1 MADAQPSLSRRARR
15 LAAPDADVWRVHE
28 AALERLA
35 AGDDIILLS
44 VGDPDFPTPEPIK
57 QHTLAQLAAD
67 RTHYSPALGEPA
79 LRQAIADLETRTTG
93 RPFEP
98 EQFVIFPGATAA
110 LFTTFACIADS
121 GAEVVV
127 PEPMYIGY
135 RGIFAALGISVV
147 SVPLDATRNFRL
159 DPDRVIDAI
168 NANTCAVVLNTP
180 GNPGGNIIAVESLAR
195 IANACRQRGIWL
207 VCDEVYSLFTFEE
220 PHISLLRA
228 TDNLDNIVVIDGLS
242 KSHAMS
248 GWRIGWAVAPPDLV
262 QALGDFSGSAF
273 FGSCQFVQDG
283 AAYALAHDE
292 PFVQK
297 MCDEYQA
304 RRDYLV
310 QRIAGIDG
318 LVCAPPQAGMFVML
332 DVSAIT
338 ADGGRFA
345 QALLDVA
352 RISTIPGVGF
362 GATTRSYVRV
372 SLTQPVGVLEEACD
386 RINQSLPAIR
396 SACV

>member
-1 MADAQPSLSRRARR
+1 M
-15 LAAPDADVWRVHE
+15 
-28 AALERLA
+28 
-35 AGDDIILLS
+35 
-44 VGDPDFPTPEPIK
+44 
-57 QHTLAQLAAD
+57 
-67 RTHYSPALGEPA
+67 
-79 LRQAIADLETRTTG
+79 
-93 RPFEP
+93 
-98 EQFVIFPGATAA
+98 
-110 LFTTFACIADS
+110 
-121 GAEVVV
+121 
-127 PEPMYIGY
+127 
-135 RGIFAALGISVV
+135 
-147 SVPLDATRNFRL
+147 
-159 DPDRVIDAI
+159 IDAI
-168 NANTCAVVLNTP
+168 TANTCAVVLNTP
-180 GNPGGNIIAVESLAR
+180 GNPGGNIIAAETLAR
-195 IANACRQRGIWL
+195 IADACRQRGIWL

-228 TDNLDNIVVIDGLS
+228 TDDLDNIVVIDGLS

-248 GWRIGWAVAPPDLV
+248 GWRIGWAVAPPGLV

-318 LVCAPPQAGMFVML
+318 LVCASPQAGMFVML
-332 DVSAIT
+332 EVSAIT

-352 RISTIPGVGF
+352 GISTIPGVGF
-362 GATTRSYVRV
+362 GASTTSYVRV
-372 SLTQPVGVLEEACD
+372 SLTQPVEVLEEACD
-386 RINQSLPAIR
+386 RINQALPAIR
-396 SACV
+396 SACA

>member
-1 MADAQPSLSRRARR
+1 MAQGKPPLSRRARR

-28 AALERLA
+28 AALARVA
-35 AGDDIILLS
+35 AGDDIIVLS

-67 RTHYSPALGEPA
+67 RTHYSPVLGEPA

-93 RPFEP
+93 RAFEP
-98 EQFVIFPGATAA
+98 EQFVIFPGATSA

-135 RGIFAALGISVV
+135 RGIFAALGIKVT
-147 SVPLDATRNFRL
+147 SVPLDANRNFRL
-159 DPDRVIDAI
+159 DPDQVIDAI
-168 NANTCAVVLNTP
+168 STTTCAVVLNTP
-180 GNPGGNIIAVESLAR
+180 GNPGGNIIPAESLAR
-195 IANACRQRGIWL
+195 IAQACRQRGIWL

-228 TDNLDNIVVIDGLS
+228 TDDLDNVVVIDGLS

-248 GWRIGWAVAPPDLV
+248 GWRIGWAVAPARLA

-318 LVCAPPQAGMFVML
+318 LACTPPQAGMFVML
-332 DVSAIT
+332 DASEIT

-352 RISTIPGVGF
+352 GISTIPGVGF
-362 GATTRSYVRV
+362 GATTRSHVRV
-372 SLTQPVGVLEEACD
+372 SLTQPVDVLEDACN
-386 RINQSLPAIR
+386 RINQTLPAIR
-396 SACV
+396 SACA